1 MSKNNVAWGIELGAD
16 AIKAMRLT
24 RTPEGID
31 LTDYEVVAFKQI
43 LTTPDMNVDE
53 AIQVNL
59 DAFLQKHDLKG
70 STVVVSVPGNMAFA
84 RFAKL
89 PPVDPKKIPD
99 IVKFEAVQQIPFP
112 IDQVEWDYQVFQQPD
127 SPDVEVGIFAITKDR
142 VMQWLSHF
150 RRAGITVD
158 GLTLSPLA
166 VFNAFHYDLNVK
178 DDDEGVILMDIGTS
192 STDVVIVERGG
203 IWLRTLPMG
212 GNAFTEALVRAFKL
226 SFPKAEKLKREA
238 ATSKYARQIFQAMRP
253 VFADLVQE
261 IQRSL
266 GYYQS
271 LNRDANLTKLIG
283 VGSTFKLPG
292 LQKFLKQQLQMEVVR
307 PDKFE
312 RIRVE
317 GKQESDL
324 AENALKMATAYGLA
338 LQGLGM
344 EKVGANLLPSFIMK
358 QRMWK
363 AKQPWMAA
371 AAVLCLLASGAAAY
385 KLFTDKSTFADAE
398 RTEAPRIR
406 SVLSAAQSYGREWE
420 QLQGSADPRQRIENL
435 RRILDYR
442 DVWPKILADIT
453 LAAESLKPQI
463 ETLGSDYDALLKIPR
478 KERRRIYIDSVTTR
492 YVVSTPVT
500 TTEMAGPVGPQ
511 PSMGTRLEDF
521 NWGGSPD
528 FAPPTPSRMM
538 EMPEPHTDTASRQPP
553 RFELEIR
560 GTTPY
565 GRTQGEVAS
574 FLTQGLVE
582 WLKQN
587 NERPDRPYKLVGV
600 NTAVVDIRPVASEAR
615 ASQIGAP
622 AAPVGVVGGPG
633 IRGGAPPVRGRG
645 GLQQPGFETA
655 TGGGAIT
662 QTLTLADLL
671 PTGPTRQEATT
682 GDHEFIIRW
691 TVQLIRPEDAR
702 QSEEAAGTRRER
714 RERRD
719 RSSDATVETSL
730 PDEETDVSSDS
741 APTTDNND

>member
-1 MSKNNVAWGIELGAD
+1 MAKNNDAWGIELGAD
-16 AIKAMRLT
+16 AIKAVRLVK
-24 RTPEGID
+24 TPDGVELSEYD
-31 LTDYEVVAFKQI
+31 VLPFKQI
-43 LTTPDMNVDE
+43 LTTPDINVDE

-59 DAFLQKHDLKG
+59 DAFLSKHDLKG
-70 STVVVSVPGNMAFA
+70 SSVVVSVPGNMAFA

-166 VFNAFHYDLNVK
+166 VFNAFHYDLQVK
-178 DDDEGVILMDIGTS
+178 DDDEGVIIMDIGTS
-192 STDVVIVERGG
+192 STDVIIVERGG

-292 LQKFLKQQLQMEVVR
+292 LQKFLKQQIQMEVIR
-307 PDKFE
+307 PDKYE
-312 RIRVE
+312 RISVE
-317 GKQESDL
+317 GKQESDF
-324 AENALKMATAYGLA
+324 ADNAIKLATAYGLA
-338 LQGLGM
+338 LQGLGLD
-344 EKVGANLLPSFIMK
+344 KVQANILPSFIMK

-385 KLFTDKSTFADAE
+385 KLLAEKSVFDTAE
-398 RTEAPRIR
+398 AAELPRIK
-406 SVLSAAQSYGREWE
+406 SVLGTAARYGQQWQS
-420 QLQGSADPRQRIENL
+420 LSGSADPRQRIENL

-442 DVWPKILADIT
+442 DIWPKILADIS
-453 LAAESLKPQI
+453 LAAESLQPQLQ
-463 ETLGSDYDALLKIPR
+463 TLAADHEKLKEIPR
-478 KERRRIYIDSVTTR
+478 KDRRRIYIESITAD
-492 YVVSTPVT
+492 YLVSTPTPGAPADMTMDRGDFGRVNLDDIDWSAR
-500 TTEMAGPVGPQ
+500 AG
-511 PSMGTRLEDF
+511 
-521 NWGGSPD
+521 
-528 FAPPTPSRMM
+528 APPMAPPGYPPPMHQPPMS
-538 EMPEPHTDTASRQPP
+538 EPAVTETASRQPP
-553 RFELEIR
+553 RFKLVIT

-565 GRTQGEVAS
+565 GTSQGDVAN
-574 FLTQGLVE
+574 FLSQGLVE
-582 WLKQN
+582 WLKKN

-600 NTAVVDIRPVASEAR
+600 EDAVVEISAVPLGERGERTSGGGSPPF
-615 ASQIGAP
+615 AP
-622 AAPVGVVGGPG
+622 AAVT
-633 IRGGAPPVRGRG
+633 PPGRG
-645 GLQQPGFETA
+645 GVGRGQRGVPGPGFTDFEPA
-655 TGGGAIT
+655 TGGTIT
-662 QTLTLADLL
+662 QPLAIADLL
-671 PTGPTRQEATT
+671 PAKPRYEGPEAS
-682 GDHEFIIRW
+682 DHAFILSW

-702 QSEEAAGTRRER
+702 QSEDTAGGRPRGAEPSGATEPSLDHAAT
-714 RERRD
+714 D
-719 RSSDATVETSL
+719 QTATAQ
-730 PDEETDVSSDS
+730 P
-741 APTTDNND
+741 